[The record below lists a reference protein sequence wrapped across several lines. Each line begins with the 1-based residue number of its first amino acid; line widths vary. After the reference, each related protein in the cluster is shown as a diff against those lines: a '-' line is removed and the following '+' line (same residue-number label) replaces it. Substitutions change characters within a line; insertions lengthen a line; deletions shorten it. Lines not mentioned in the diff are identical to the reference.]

1 MNRRLSRLALM
12 LVVGLLVAAC
22 GSAETSG
29 PPVINYGR
37 DVCTQCGMII
47 NEARFASA
55 YELPDGTQKLFD
67 DLGGMIAHQRQAG
80 DTLDPR
86 KTWVHDF
93 ETEEW
98 VTADAAYFVPTLA
111 VTTPMGHG
119 ILAFS
124 DSERAHTFAAE
135 VDGEVIDWATVMALP
150 QVDGLVGDHHEGGGA
165 PMGDM
170 EMGSD
175 ESEDH
180 SHG

>member
-1 MNRRLSRLALM
+1 MNQWMRRLGLM

-22 GSAETSG
+22 GSAERSG

-47 NEARFASA
+47 NEAKFAAA
-55 YELPDGTQKLFD
+55 YELPDGTQKMFD
-67 DLGGMIAHQRQAG
+67 DLGDMIVHQRATG
-80 DTLDPR
+80 DALDPQ
-86 KTWVHDF
+86 KTWVHDV

-98 VTADAAYFVPTLA
+98 VTVDAAYFVPTLS

-135 VDGEVIDWATVMALP
+135 VDGEVIDWSTVMALP
-150 QVDGLVGDHHEGGGA
+150 QVEGLVGDHHEGGGT

-170 EMGSD
+170 DMGSH
-175 ESEDH
+175 ESDDA
-180 SHG
+180 SHE